1 VVRPVDEVAALAGAA
16 GRCAAFMGVVRVPAF
31 DARTGAT
38 GAVRAGAAGTA
49 RTGGIT
55 TASIGMVRV
64 PICGAL
70 AAPARAAPVAG
81 SGVAGRA
88 PPVAGF
94 GAGARC
100 AGSGAMA
107 TTGTTTGIADL
118 QFRQG
123 TLPLRLASAR
133 ATSSP
138 IVTIVEQTLHRICIA
153 VRDPLSRRLPLAL
166 PAQRQPRFA
175 ER

>member
-1 VVRPVDEVAALAGAA
+1 
-16 GRCAAFMGVVRVPAF
+16 M
-31 DARTGAT
+31 
-38 GAVRAGAAGTA
+38 TA
-49 RTGGIT
+49 
-55 TASIGMVRV
+55 ASIGMVRV

-70 AAPARAAPVAG
+70 AAPARAAAVAG
-81 SGVAGRA
+81 FGVAGRV

-94 GAGARC
+94 GAGARS
-100 AGSGAMA
+100 AGSGAVA
-107 TTGTTTGIADL
+107 TTGTTTGTADFQL
-118 QFRQG
+118 RQG

-138 IVTIVEQTLHRICIA
+138 MVTIVEQTLHRICIA
-153 VRDPLSRRLPLAL
+153 VRDPLSRLLPLAL